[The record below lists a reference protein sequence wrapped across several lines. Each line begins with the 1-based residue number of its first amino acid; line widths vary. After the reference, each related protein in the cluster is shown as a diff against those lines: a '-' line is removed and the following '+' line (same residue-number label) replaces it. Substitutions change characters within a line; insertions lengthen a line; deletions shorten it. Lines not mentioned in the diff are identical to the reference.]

1 MDFEG
6 AFFDTTDYEPTNK
19 MLGKGSFGKVFVVN
33 NTKDGKQYAA
43 KLLNPD
49 NMLKSKDQMML
60 LREVQIL
67 CKLDHPSIVKFYGIN
82 FHSFLNPTQLEPTIL
97 TEYLK
102 NGSLKKVLDKEKN
115 SIADLNWSPT
125 KKYIN
130 LLGISD
136 AMRYLHSKGVLH
148 RDLKPENI
156 LIDENYYPRVCDFG
170 LSRCFPETLTKS
182 MQLVLTQNIGSP
194 LYMAPEVLDDKGGY
208 GPGVDVYAFAFL
220 AYEIVARKEPYS
232 ENGKPANISTLFR
245 KIGLGIRPE
254 FPAGVPEQTQKLISS
269 CWSKEPKDRPSFE
282 EIFNTLSN
290 DRTCIGEDVDE
301 DEVDEYLEALKEAKD
316 KDKEKKNGAVKE
328 NGQDQKANTIKERPS
343 SFRSMDPIF
352 DLLIDLSNLKIDQC
366 IGRGEL
372 YEVFRGLIKEDQ
384 LCAVRYP
391 LKIEGVEDQK
401 RFFSEIQCQHSLN
414 HKAVLPLIGYSIP
427 NKSNGTYAIIT
438 DLMPN
443 GSLHQLIEMVN
454 DGNAPDDWETIRA
467 INIFGIAAGM
477 AYIHQHNVIHR
488 DLSAY
493 NIFLDE
499 SYHPKIGGFADA
511 KFLEQGALEDNEFW
525 VGTPFYMAP
534 EIFECEPYSNKA
546 DVYSYA
552 IMLYELM
559 TYKKP
564 YEEVRNVAIIHIAR
578 MIVDGRRP
586 KIYDRDIP
594 KIWIELINR
603 CWDSN
608 PDNRPTFIEIVKELM
623 DNREDYFDL
632 ELIREEELC
641 DYIDDVIA
649 CFGF

>member
-6 AFFDTTDYEPTNK
+6 AFFDTADYELTNK

-49 NMLKSKDQMML
+49 NMLKSKDQIML

-67 CKLDHPSIVKFYGIN
+67 RKLDHPSIVKFYGIN

-102 NGSLKKVLDKEKN
+102 NGSLKEVLDKEKK
-115 SIADLNWSPT
+115 SRADLDWSPT

-156 LIDENYYPRVCDFG
+156 LVDENYYPRVCDFG
-170 LSRCFPETLTKS
+170 FSRIFPEALTKS
-182 MQLVLTQNIGSP
+182 MKLVLTQKIGSP

-220 AYEIVARKEPYS
+220 AYEIVTGKEPYS
-232 ENGKPANISTLFR
+232 ENGKPASTTTLFK

-269 CWSKEPKDRPSFE
+269 CWSQEPKDRPSFD
-282 EIFNTLSN
+282 EIFNALSN

-301 DEVDEYLEALKEAKD
+301 DEVDEYLEGLKEAKD
-316 KDKEKKNGAVKE
+316 KDKEKEKKNGAVKE
-328 NGQDQKANTIKERPS
+328 NSQDQKANTNEERPN
-343 SFRSMDPIF
+343 F
-352 DLLIDLSNLKIDQC
+352 DLFIDLSNLKVDSEC
-366 IGRGEL
+366 IGAGGL
-372 YEVFRGLIKEDQ
+372 YDVFRGHFKEDH

-391 LKIEGVEDQK
+391 RQIEGFADQK
-401 RFFSEIQCQHSLN
+401 RFFREIQCQHSLN

-427 NKSNGTYAIIT
+427 NENNGKYAIIT

-443 GSLHQLIEMVN
+443 GNLYQLIEKVRSFK
-454 DGNAPDDWETIRA
+454 ASLDWETIRA

-477 AYIHQHNVIHR
+477 AYIHQRNVIHR
-488 DLSAY
+488 DLGAF
-493 NIFLDE
+493 NILLDE
-499 SYHPKIGGFADA
+499 NFHPKIGGFDCA
-511 KFLEQGALEDNEFW
+511 KFLEQGALEDKEFR
-525 VGTPFYMAP
+525 VGTPIYLAP
-534 EIFECEPYSNKA
+534 EIFEEKPYSNKA
-546 DVYSYA
+546 DVYSYG
-552 IMLYELM
+552 IVLYELM
-559 TYKKP
+559 TSNKP
-564 YEEVRNVAIIHIAR
+564 YGYEKIFSAYQLNQMVAK
-578 MIVDGRRP
+578 GKRP
-586 KIYDRDIP
+586 KIYDREIP
-594 KIWIELINR
+594 EIWVKLINR

-623 DNREDYFDL
+623 DNKEDYFNL
-632 ELIREEELC
+632 EFINEEEFF
-641 DYIDDVIA
+641 DYIDSVIA
-649 CFGF
+649 CLDF